1 MTADELR
8 TTTANLRAM
17 LDVTGAKWD
26 ESMVLDLLREVGN
39 LHPEEVHSAL
49 QRCKAELRFPAKPVD
64 VTDRCP
70 SLAVQSADEAWIS
83 IGSSSERDTVV
94 CTDLT
99 LAVWGEVATE
109 PDPTARRMAFR
120 KAYERLASA
129 YKTAGRRPQVTV
141 SLGSDPSGRDEPI
154 KRAVQNG
161 FLPVAEGRRLLGLP
175 EPASGDQKLLP
186 APPTSELSDADRE
199 YIASWQTPRAATP
212 SEVEVR
218 HRLGPY
224 AAEKMRLFMLTGQTG
239 QTAKTYASGCLTCGC
254 EIPEDVTHCRQC
266 APSHRKR
273 CEERQ
278 RKADEQNQRER
289 DALDRLRA
297 GRLAKIG

>member
-1 MTADELR
+1 MNSDELR
-8 TTTANLRAM
+8 TAGANLREFVEM
-17 LDVTGAKWD
+17 RGGKWD
-26 ESMVLDLLREVGN
+26 ASMFDALGREVAHLSEAEFYG
-39 LHPEEVHSAL
+39 AL
-49 QRCKAELRFPAKPVD
+49 QRCKAELRFPPLPVD
-64 VTDRCP
+64 ITDRCP
-70 SLAVQSADEAWIS
+70 SLAVQGADEAWVT

-224 AAEKMRLFMLTGQTG
+224 AAEKMRLFMLTGQT
-239 QTAKTYASGCLTCGC
+239 AKTYASGCLTCGC

>member
-26 ESMVLDLLREVGN
+26 ESMVKDLLREVGN
-39 LHPEEVHSAL
+39 LHPDEVHSAL

-70 SLAVQSADEAWIS
+70 TLRVATAQEAWAS
-83 IGSSSERDTVV
+83 IAGKSDADTIVW
-94 CTDLT
+94 TDLT
-99 LAVWGEVATE
+99 AEAWGISRHAGDE
-109 PDPTARRMAFR
+109 TAQRMAFNA
-120 KAYERLASA
+120 AYSRLADE
-129 YKTAGRRPQVTV
+129 YKSFGRRPKVQV
-141 SLGSDPSGRDEPI
+141 SLGEDVG
-154 KRAVQNG
+154 KREGALQDAVNKRLVSPQD
-161 FLPVAEGRRLLGLP
+161 ARRYLGLP
-175 EPASGDQKLLP
+175 DGSSAPSLIKQLP
-186 APPTSELSDADRE
+186 APVKSIPQGVVLTDADRA
-199 YIASWQTPRAATP
+199 YIASWQSPRAATP
-212 SEVEVR
+212 SEIEIR

-224 AAEKMRLFMLTGQTG
+224 AADKLRLFMLTG

-266 APSHRKR
+266 APVHRKR

-289 DALDRLRA
+289 VALDRMRA
-297 GRLAKIG
+297 G